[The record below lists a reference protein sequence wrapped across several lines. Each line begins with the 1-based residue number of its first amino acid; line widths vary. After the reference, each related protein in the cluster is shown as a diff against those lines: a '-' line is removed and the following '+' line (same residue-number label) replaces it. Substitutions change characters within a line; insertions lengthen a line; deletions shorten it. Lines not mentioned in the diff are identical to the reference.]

1 MAGSEP
7 TAPAHAIFTATHTRE
22 GNNTM
27 ATQST
32 VSEIVIVGGGI
43 YGVSLAYELAQ
54 AGRTITLLE
63 ADDIAAGASGGS
75 GERGVRA
82 NGRDLRELPMATVGF
97 PLWAQYQQQFEGG
110 VGYRRTGGLHLFN
123 IPHGAHEHEVRG
135 SMEAM
140 AMVQNALGVP
150 SQLLNRDE
158 TLEREPELAGDLIG
172 SVYCPDDG
180 VCDHTFATQAFA
192 SRARKAGATLRT
204 GSRVTEILHTN
215 GRATGVKLASG
226 EVVSVGEKLVLL
238 ANKGVLALLKPVLQP
253 QEIMPVTTQM
263 PQMMFVTNPNGKKI
277 NHLLGHAYRKLSVKQ
292 IADGTLMLSGG
303 YSVAHTAQGHWKGSL
318 SSIALG
324 LTDAIATLPFIDE
337 SSFLNVDASRV
348 ETCAV
353 DGIPIV
359 DTPAALHNTLYGFA
373 WTGHGFAI
381 ALGFA
386 RYFADW
392 ILGGEKPHA
401 LEAFSGKRFHGPF
414 SSR

>member
-1 MAGSEP
+1 
-7 TAPAHAIFTATHTRE
+7 
-22 GNNTM
+22 M
-27 ATQST
+27 ATQT
-32 VSEIVIVGGGI
+32 TASEIVIVGGGI

-54 AGRTITLLE
+54 AGRTVTLLE

-82 NGRDLRELPMATVGF
+82 NGRDLRELPMAAVGF
-97 PLWAQYQQQFEGG
+97 PLWAQYQQKFEGG

-150 SQLLNRDE
+150 SQLLDRDE
-158 TLEREPELAGDLIG
+158 TLQREPELACDLIG

-192 SRARKAGATLRT
+192 KEARKAGATLRI
-204 GSRVTEILHTN
+204 GARAVEILHTN
-215 GRATGVKLASG
+215 GRATGLRLASG
-226 EVVSVGEKLVLL
+226 DVMPVGEKLVLL

-263 PQMMFVTNPNGKKI
+263 PQMMFVTNPDGKKI
-277 NHLLGHAYRKLSVKQ
+277 NHLLGHAHRKLSVKQ
-292 IADGTLMLSGG
+292 IPDGNLMLSGG
-303 YSVAHTAQGHWKGSL
+303 HSVAHTPQGRWKGSL

-337 SSFLNVDASRV
+337 SSFLKVDASRV

-359 DTPAALHNTLYGFA
+359 DTPATLNNTIYGFA

-381 ALGFA
+381 ALGLA
-386 RYFADW
+386 RYLAEW
-392 ILGGEKPHA
+392 ILSGDKPDA
-401 LEAFSGKRFHGPF
+401 LEVFCRKRFHGSFP
-414 SSR
+414 SR

>member
-1 MAGSEP
+1 
-7 TAPAHAIFTATHTRE
+7 
-22 GNNTM
+22 M
-27 ATQST
+27 ATQT
-32 VSEIVIVGGGI
+32 TASEIVIVGGGI

-54 AGRTITLLE
+54 AGRTVTLLE

-82 NGRDLRELPMATVGF
+82 NGRDLRELPMATASF

-150 SQLLNRDE
+150 SQLLDRAQ
-158 TLEREPELAGDLIG
+158 TLEREPELSGDLIG

-192 SRARKAGATLRT
+192 RQAHTAGATLRT
-204 GSRVTEILHTN
+204 GAHVAEILHSN
-215 GRATGVKLASG
+215 GRATGVRLVSE
-226 EVVSVGEKLVLL
+226 EVVPVGEKLVLL
-238 ANKGVLALLKPVLQP
+238 ANKGVLPLLTPVLQSH
-253 QEIMPVTTQM
+253 EIMPVTTQM

-277 NHLLGHAYRKLSVKQ
+277 NHLLGHAHRKLSVKQ
-292 IADGTLMLSGG
+292 IPEGTLMLSGG
-303 YSVAHTAQGHWKGSL
+303 HSVAHTPDGRWKGSL
-318 SSIALG
+318 SSIGLG
-324 LTDAIATLPFIDE
+324 LADAIATLPFIDE
-337 SSFLNVDASRV
+337 SSFLKVDASRV

-359 DTPAALHNTLYGFA
+359 DTPAALNNTIYGFA

-381 ALGFA
+381 ALGLA
-386 RYFADW
+386 RSLAEW
-392 ILGGEKPHA
+392 ILSGNKPDA
-401 LEAFSGKRFHGPF
+401 LEVFCRRRFHGSF